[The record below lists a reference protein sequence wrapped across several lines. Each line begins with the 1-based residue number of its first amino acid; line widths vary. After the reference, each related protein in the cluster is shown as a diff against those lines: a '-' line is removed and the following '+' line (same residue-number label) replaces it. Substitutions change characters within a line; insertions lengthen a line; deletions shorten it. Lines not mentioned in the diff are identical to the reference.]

1 MAMSELASATLITGL
16 VGGFLLLAG
25 GVILSLVDFG
35 RRIAAMRAE
44 VGTLSDLVSRMDEAV
59 MRLERAETPGQDR
72 DAMLAAIAADL
83 AATRAEVEWIG
94 GDRMIE
100 AAVRMCREGHAHAK
114 ISEDLGL
121 SLDSVRAIALLRTH

>member
-1 MAMSELASATLITGL
+1 MAMSELASATLITVL
-16 VGGFLLLAG
+16 VGGLLLLAA
-25 GVILSLVDFG
+25 GVILSLADFG
-35 RRIAAMRAE
+35 RRIAALRAE
-44 VGTLSDLVSRMDEAV
+44 VASLSDLSARVEEALL
-59 MRLERAETPGQDR
+59 RLERADTPGQDR

-83 AATRAEVEWIG
+83 SATRAEVEWIG
-94 GDRMIE
+94 GERMIE